1 MTENTRTVL
10 RLKHATASKA
20 TTPVHVTADTS
31 RATEKTGNKQ
41 NRKNR
46 KKLER
51 LVSLWPDA
59 FNLENPRPLAIGI
72 DKALAADIERRQL
85 SGAGSLR
92 FSLGLYIHRSAY
104 VKALAAGGQRY
115 DLNGKPQGEVT
126 AEQQERTR
134 AQRKQKTVLRT
145 EDAKCA

>member
-1 MTENTRTVL
+1 MVL
-10 RLKHATASKA
+10 
-20 TTPVHVTADTS
+20 
-31 RATEKTGNKQ
+31 
-41 NRKNR
+41 
-46 KKLER
+46 
-51 LVSLWPDA
+51 LWPDA

-92 FSLGLYIHRSAY
+92 FSLGLYVHRSAY

-126 AEQQERTR
+126 AEQQERAR
-134 AQRKQKTVLRT
+134 AQRKQKTALRT

>member
-10 RLKHATASKA
+10 RLKRATVIKA
-20 TTPVHVTADTS
+20 TTPGHVTADTS
-31 RATEKTGNKQ
+31 RATEKTINKQ

-51 LVSLWPDA
+51 LVSLWPNA
-59 FNLENPRPLAIGI
+59 FNLENPRPRAIGI

-104 VKALAAGGQRY
+104 IKALAAGGQRY
-115 DLNGKPQGEVT
+115 DLNGKPQGEVS
-126 AEQQERTR
+126 AEQQERAR
-134 AQRKQKTVLRT
+134 AQRKQKTALRT

>member
-1 MTENTRTVL
+1 MTESTRTVL
-10 RLKHATASKA
+10 RLKRATVGQV
-20 TTPVHVTADTS
+20 TTPGHTTTELSPA
-31 RATEKTGNKQ
+31 AEKTGNKQ

-72 DKALAADIERRQL
+72 DKALVADIDRRQL

-92 FSLGLYIHRSAY
+92 FSLGLYVHRSAY
-104 VKALAAGGQRY
+104 IKALAAGGQRY
-115 DLNGKPQGEVT
+115 DLNGKPHGEVT
-126 AEQQERTR
+126 TEQQERAK
-134 AQRKQKTVLRT
+134 AQRKQKKTLR
-145 EDAKCA
+145 EERAKCD

>member
-10 RLKHATASKA
+10 RLKRATVSKA
-20 TTPVHVTADTS
+20 TPPGHVTAETS

-51 LVSLWPDA
+51 LVLLWPDA

-92 FSLGLYIHRSAY
+92 FSLGLYVHRSAY

-115 DLNGKPQGEVT
+115 DLHGKPQGDVT
-126 AEQQERTR
+126 AEQQERAR
-134 AQRKQKTVLRT
+134 AQRKQKTALRT

>member
-10 RLKHATASKA
+10 RLKRATVSKV
-20 TTPVHVTADTS
+20 TTPGHVTAES
-31 RATEKTGNKQ
+31 SQEKEKAGNKQ
-41 NRKNR
+41 NRKNQ

-59 FNLENPRPLAIGI
+59 FSLENPRPLAIGI

-85 SGAGSLR
+85 SGAGSLH
-92 FSLGLYIHRSAY
+92 FSLGLYIHRAAY
-104 VKALAAGGQRY
+104 IKALAAGGHRY
-115 DLNGKPQGEVT
+115 DLNGKPQGDVT
-126 AEQQERTR
+126 AEQQERAR

>member
-10 RLKHATASKA
+10 RLKRATVNKVTA
-20 TTPVHVTADTS
+20 PGHVTASPAQT
-31 RATEKTGNKQ
+31 TEKAGNKQ
-41 NRKNR
+41 HRKNR

-72 DKALAADIERRQL
+72 DKALATDIERRQL

-92 FSLGLYIHRSAY
+92 FSLGLYIHPFCLHQSAGRWWATLRPEWQASGGRY
-104 VKALAAGGQRY
+104 RRTAGACQS
-115 DLNGKPQGEVT
+115 T
-126 AEQQERTR
+126 AQAENSP
-134 AQRKQKTVLRT
+134 AY
-145 EDAKCA
+145 

>member
-10 RLKHATASKA
+10 RLKRATVSKA
-20 TTPVHVTADTS
+20 TTPGHVTADTS
-31 RATEKTGNKQ
+31 RATEQTGNKQ

-51 LVSLWPDA
+51 LVLLWPDA

-104 VKALAAGGQRY
+104 IKALTAGGQRY

-126 AEQQERTR
+126 AEQQERAR